1 MLVDQDN
8 RHDNGDGDLS
18 CDRNLKDR
26 GVTGVKAMF
35 SALREEAEKAI

>member
-1 MLVDQDN
+1 
-8 RHDNGDGDLS
+8 
-18 CDRNLKDR
+18 LKDR